1 MILLLIQIH
10 SETNNFLSTKV
21 IWERKRRGFIGYL
34 SAWGSDRR
42 VKNGNE
48 SWDVLRDSR
57 KCYRGQWAEI
67 GKYWPS
73 KEPIRLQDS
82 LPCPLKKKK
91 KKKKVFDSKKTWE
104 TYCGQIKMLTA
115 TLIKFW
121 GSHKKIRGNPLMMN
135 YNFFITRKLAKKN
148 FGFLFVVFRL
158 LILSLLLKGSRRV

>member
-67 GKYWPS
+67 EKYWPGE
-73 KEPIRLQDS
+73 EPIRLQDS

-91 KKKKVFDSKKTWE
+91 KKRYSIRRRHE
-104 TYCGQIKMLTA
+104 RTYCGQIKMLTA

-135 YNFFITRKLAKKN
+135 YNFFITRKMAKKK
-148 FGFLFVVFRL
+148 FWFSICG
-158 LILSLLLKGSRRV
+158 LSVTNVISFTRRKQKS